1 MNIKIDSKA
10 IKHIRSKDADTITI
24 DLLIGGCCIE
34 VGEPIVYTGMPKEDL
49 SKYTKHK
56 ISSLDVYLYKGAEP
70 KVKAITVTYK
80 NFLGFKSLGV
90 EGIKLW

>member
-10 IKHIRSKDADTITI
+10 IKHIRNKDADTITI
-24 DLLIGGCCIE
+24 DLLVAGACIE
-34 VGEPIVYTGMPKEDL
+34 VGEPIVYIGMPKDDL
-49 SKYTKHK
+49 SKYTKHR